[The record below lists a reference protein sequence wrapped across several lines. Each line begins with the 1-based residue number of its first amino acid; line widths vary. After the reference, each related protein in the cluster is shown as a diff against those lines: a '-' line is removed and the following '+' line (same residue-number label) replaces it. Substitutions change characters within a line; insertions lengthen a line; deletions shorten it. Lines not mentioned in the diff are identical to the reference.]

1 MPVVPV
7 EIMVLPRWFP
17 FHIDKISYWA
27 RTVLVPLTV
36 LNALKPKARN
46 PKGVQID
53 ELYVTP
59 PTSVRHWPKGPHQT
73 FPWSQIFGGVDRVL
87 RLSSPSFRSRCAS
100 GPSARLKRS

>member
-1 MPVVPV
+1 MPV

-53 ELYVTP
+53 ELLRYAADICSPLAQGAASEISLVANFR
-59 PTSVRHWPKGPHQT
+59 RHRPRTET
-73 FPWSQIFGGVDRVL
+73 FRAL
-87 RLSSPSFRSRCAS
+87 LSEVVAPAVHRQ
-100 GPSARLKRS
+100 G